1 MKGGW
6 RRKMNK
12 DKGPITMLKD
22 WLTKDKQSDKKPG
35 KFQYLVIVLLFGAA
49 IMLISNLMFKDDNP
63 NDLSVFNSGE
73 NNNVEEKEVF
83 GQGDAVKNGTISDY
97 EKSYEAQIKEA
108 LDAIVGVEDV
118 TVVVNVD
125 ATEKKVLEKNKTTQ
139 SQTTDETDREGGK
152 RTVEDQSKDEQLVI
166 IREGEK
172 EVPIVVETKKPTIRG
187 VLIVAKGAE
196 NVQVKAWIVEA
207 VSRVLDVPAHRVSVM
222 PKKTKGDS

>member
-1 MKGGW
+1 
-6 RRKMNK
+6 MNK

-49 IMLISNLMFKDDNP
+49 IMLISNLMFKDDKP